1 MRLVPYDHS
10 KLTLPTGWATKV
22 AALEAQIDAEIDIA
36 KKLALIDAHDS
47 YWKELK
53 PQLAKLFNY
62 KCWYTEAPQA
72 GTDVDVDHYRPKGR
86 VAELR
91 TQGNSHPGY
100 WWLAFKPKNYRYS
113 CIVANRRRRDVDTAH
128 TGGKADHF
136 PIADELQRAWCSND
150 DCDNEQPDLLDP
162 CKATDTALLT
172 FKDDGEA
179 MERYDSA
186 THPRLHRRAKTS
198 INYYHLNHTDFVRA
212 RQDLRDEMENQVHS
226 AKIYFKRLEQS
237 DAGNDHAYEEAITG
251 LRAKRQA
258 TAPYSSFC
266 VVFLDRYKF
275 DEDLA
280 GVFS

>member
-1 MRLVPYDHS
+1 MRQVAFNPS
-10 KLTLPTGWATKV
+10 NLTLPNGWATKV
-22 AALEAQIDAEIDIA
+22 KALEAQINAEPDVA
-36 KKLALIDAHDS
+36 KKLTLITAHDS

-53 PQLAKLFNY
+53 PELAKLFSC

-86 VAELR
+86 VAEL
-91 TQGNSHPGY
+91 NSQTKAHPGY

-113 CIVANRRRRDVDTAH
+113 CIVANRRRRDVDTGH

-136 PIADELQRAWCSND
+136 PISDEAQRAWHSTD

-162 CKATDTALLT
+162 CKASDVALLT

-179 MERYDSA
+179 MERHDPV
-186 THPRLHRRAKTS
+186 THPRLHRRANTS

-212 RQDLRDEMENQVHS
+212 RQGLRDEMEKQVHS
-226 AKIYFKRLEQS
+226 AQIYFKRLEQS
-237 DAGNDHAYEEAITG
+237 DAGNDHAYEEAIES

-258 TAPYSSFC
+258 SAPYSSFC
-266 VVFLDRYKF
+266 VVFLDRYKS
-275 DEDLA
+275 DDALV